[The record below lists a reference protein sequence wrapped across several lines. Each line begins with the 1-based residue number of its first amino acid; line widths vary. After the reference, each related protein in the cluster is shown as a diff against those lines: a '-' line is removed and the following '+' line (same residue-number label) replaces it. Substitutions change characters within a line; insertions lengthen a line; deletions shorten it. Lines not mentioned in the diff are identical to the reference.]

1 MGNEHRYTNGGC
13 GFTEDVKELMEHIAG
28 QNETVITLVG
38 AKMDNLVNQ
47 LIAKNERDKDQVP
60 LSVFKWIIIF
70 LLVFTFSLIFGVNAA
85 KELFG
90 HSLPTHLGAPA
101 NPQ

>member
-1 MGNEHRYTNGGC
+1 MGNERGYANGGC
-13 GFTEDVKELMEHIAG
+13 GFNNDTRELMEHIAG
-28 QNETVITLVG
+28 QNETIITLVG

-60 LSVFKWIIIF
+60 LSVFKWIIVF

-85 KELFG
+85 RELFKHG
-90 HSLPTHLGAPA
+90 VAPA
-101 NPQ
+101 IAEAPNAN